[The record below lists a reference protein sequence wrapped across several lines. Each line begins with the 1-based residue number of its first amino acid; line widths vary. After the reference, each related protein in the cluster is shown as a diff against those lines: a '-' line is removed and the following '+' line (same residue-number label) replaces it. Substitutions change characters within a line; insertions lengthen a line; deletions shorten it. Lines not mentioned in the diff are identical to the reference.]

1 MKITRLSMWAVDL
14 TSRETY
20 YMAEGKTCATVKT
33 HVLRL
38 DTDDG
43 RSGWGE
49 VCPIPHY
56 LSAYARGVAPA
67 LQELAPVILGGD
79 PIGSDALMAKA
90 DAFLPGHVYAKSA
103 LDIALWDITGH
114 AAGLHVHAL
123 MGGRRQEA
131 LPL

>member
-1 MKITRLSMWAVDL
+1 MKITRLSLWAVDL

-56 LSAYARGVAPA
+56 LPAFADGVPSTVT
-67 LQELAPVILGGD
+67 ELAGELLGAD
-79 PIGSDALMAKA
+79 PRGCDSLVHKLDGLG
-90 DAFLPGHVYAKSA
+90 AFMVCMHGAPHDTEIFMICDRHDYNRV
-103 LDIALWDITGH
+103 
-114 AAGLHVHAL
+114 
-123 MGGRRQEA
+123 
-131 LPL
+131 